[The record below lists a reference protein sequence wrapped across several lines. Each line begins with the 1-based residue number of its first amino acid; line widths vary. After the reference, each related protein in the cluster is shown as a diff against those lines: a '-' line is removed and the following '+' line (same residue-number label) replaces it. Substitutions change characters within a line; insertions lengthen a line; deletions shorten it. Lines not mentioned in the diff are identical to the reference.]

1 MRKKKTSIKKIN
13 LGATSPSRRNF
24 LRNGSAAMAALAT
37 TPLAFAGGGT
47 RDGAG
52 GGNGSGG
59 AGGGSEK
66 MIGIQI
72 GATSFMDE
80 GVDKVLDII
89 QTKGA
94 VNTVFVSTFCYD
106 RGLNGRQMPGHPFP
120 DHGPAESDKK
130 FYHGGNYAT
139 PHAKFY
145 EHTAIKGDKMK
156 APDFGDSDILQK
168 LIPAAKKR
176 GIKVYA
182 SVLDSFDYP
191 DDVRKNI
198 SEYMELDL
206 AGNKGQ
212 AMCFYKPD
220 VKAFWKAVVTDICSS
235 YDIDGVLFFN
245 ERNGP
250 LTNTIGANFDV
261 GFHAS
266 RITCFCDDH
275 KRAAAA
281 NNIDFERAKEG
292 YRRLDA
298 LVQRSLKDVRP
309 TDGYYVEFERLIL
322 NYPEMVAYHQIFDHG
337 KHEILRD
344 VKEAVKA
351 VNSNLQ
357 VGFHIEHEN
366 SFNPFYRATRNYE
379 DLATRADFLKV
390 VAYNNAGGERYA
402 SFIRTIGSTMFRDVP
417 LEELM
422 RFNNHLLNYG
432 NEASLDQLPA
442 AGLSADYVYRETRR
456 AMEGAKGKCRILTGV
471 DVNIPINKAS
481 RFASPDDTYQA
492 TLAAMKANGDGVILS
507 RKYSEMMLANLE
519 AAGRAVRE
527 GLKA

>member
-1 MRKKKTSIKKIN
+1 MNKKRTPIKKIN
-13 LGATSPSRRNF
+13 LGAASPSRRQF
-24 LRNGSAAMAALAT
+24 LKSGSAAAIALASS
-37 TPLAFAGGGT
+37 PLVFA
-47 RDGAG
+47 AG
-52 GGNGSGG
+52 DKGGN
-59 AGGGSEK
+59 AAEK

-72 GATSFMDE
+72 GAASFYDE
-80 GVDKVLDII
+80 GVEKVLDIV
-89 QTKGA
+89 QTRGA
-94 VNTVFVSTFCYD
+94 VNTVFVTTFCYD

-139 PHAKFY
+139 PHAGFY
-145 EHTAIKGDKMK
+145 QKTAIKGDKMK
-156 APDFGDSDILQK
+156 APDYGDSDILQK
-168 LIPAAKKR
+168 VIPAAKKR
-176 GIKVYA
+176 GIKVFA

-198 SEYMELDL
+198 QDYMEVDL
-206 AGNKGQ
+206 SGNKGQ

-220 VKAFWKAVVTDICSS
+220 VREFWKAVVTDISSS

-275 KRAAAA
+275 KRAAEAHHL
-281 NNIDFERAKEG
+281 DFERVKEG
-292 YRRLDA
+292 FRRLDI
-298 LVQRSLKDVRP
+298 LVQQTLKGTRP

-322 NYPEMVAYHQIFDHG
+322 NYPEMVAYHQIFDFG

-351 VNSNLQ
+351 VNKDLQ

-366 SFNPFYRATRNYE
+366 SFNPFYRATRDYE
-379 DLATRADFLKV
+379 DLAARADFLKV

-432 NEASLDQLPA
+432 KDEASLDQLA
-442 AGLSADYVYRETRR
+442 DAGLSADYVYRETRR
-456 AMEGAKGKCRILTGV
+456 AMDGVKGKCKILTGI
-471 DVNIPINKAS
+471 DVNIPIKKTS
-481 RFASPDDTYQA
+481 RFASPDDTYKA
-492 TLAAMKANGDGVILS
+492 TLAALKAGGDGVILS
-507 RKYSEMMLANLE
+507 RKYSEMMLGNLE
-519 AAGRAVRE
+519 AAGRAIRE
-527 GLKA
+527 GLKG